1 VRVLSTLPVPCYVIS
16 DAHLGV
22 TPPEVE
28 RRLLRFFRELDGRAA
43 SLVVNGD
50 LFDFWFGW
58 RRVMPRTGFRVLAA
72 LADLRERG
80 LPILWLG
87 GNHDCWGGDVLREE
101 VGVEYHLG
109 DWRGLIGSWRTR
121 ISHGDGLRERE
132 DRAYRWLRTVL
143 RNPWAIRMFRW
154 LHPDLAT
161 RLALGS
167 SRASRT
173 YRARDR
179 GEGLRQV
186 AIRDLRTSADLDL
199 LIFAHSHVAA
209 LERSPEAG
217 VYANAGTW
225 MDDTT
230 YLRID
235 QDQIALW
242 RWSESGEDA
251 CLASVSRPALVSG
264 RLTSAR

>member
-1 VRVLSTLPVPCYVIS
+1 MRVLPSPCYVFS
-16 DAHLGV
+16 DSHLGAA
-22 TPPEVE
+22 PKDVE
-28 RRLLRFFRELDGRAA
+28 RQLLAFLRSLRGQAA
-43 SLVVNGD
+43 SLVINGD
-50 LFDFWFGW
+50 LFEFWFEW
-58 RRVMPRTGFRVLAA
+58 TWVIPRASFRVLAA
-72 LADLRERG
+72 LADLVESGTR
-80 LPILWLG
+80 ILWVA

-154 LHPDLAT
+154 LHPDVAT

-186 AIRDLRTSADLDL
+186 AMRDLRTDADVDL

-230 YLRID
+230 YLRIH
-235 QDQIALW
+235 QDQIALL

-251 CLASVSRPALVSG
+251 CLASVSRPALVPG

>member
-1 VRVLSTLPVPCYVIS
+1 VIS

-28 RRLLRFFRELDGRAA
+28 RRLRRYLRDLDGQAR

-58 RRVMPRTGFRVLAA
+58 RRVMPRTGYRVLAT

-87 GNHDCWGGDVLREE
+87 GNHDCWGGDVLRQE
-101 VGVEYHLG
+101 VGVDYHLG
-109 DWRGLIGSWRTR
+109 DWHGRIGSWRTR
-121 ISHGDGLRERE
+121 ISHGDGLRDKE
-132 DRAYRWLRTVL
+132 DRGYRALRAVL
-143 RNPWAIRMFRW
+143 RNPWAIRAFRW
-154 LHPDLAT
+154 VHPDLAT

-167 SRASRT
+167 SRASRN

-186 AIRDLRTSADLDL
+186 AMRDLRSAADLDL
-199 LIFAHSHVAA
+199 LIFAHSHVPA
-209 LERSPEAG
+209 LERVPGAG
-217 VYANAGTW
+217 VFANAGTW

-235 QDQIALW
+235 QEQVALL
-242 RWSESGEDA
+242 RWSERGADA
-251 CLASVSRPALVSG
+251 HIATESRPVLVAG
-264 RLTSAR
+264 GITSAR